1 MASIV
6 QRIKNF
12 LNSPK
17 GRQAVER
24 GRREL
29 AKPDNKAKLRK
40 LASRLKGGGHR
51 P

>member
-6 QRIKNF
+6 QRIMSF

-17 GRQAVER
+17 GRQVVER

-29 AKPDNKAKLRK
+29 AKPETQEKVRRI
-40 LASRLKGGGHR
+40 ASRAKGNRR

>member
-6 QRIKNF
+6 QRIMNF

-17 GRQAVER
+17 GRQVVDR

-29 AKPDNKAKLRK
+29 AKPGNQEKLRR
-40 LASRLKGGGHR
+40 LASRMKGSRR

>member
-6 QRIKNF
+6 QRIMSF

-17 GRQAVER
+17 GRQVVDR

-29 AKPDNKAKLRK
+29 AKPGNQEKLR
-40 LASRLKGGGHR
+40 RLIAKGKGSGRR

>member
-17 GRQAVER
+17 GRQVVDR

-29 AKPDNKAKLRK
+29 AKPGNQEKLRR
-40 LASRLKGGGHR
+40 LGSRFKGGRR